1 MSEEEEE
8 EIPLG
13 VRYIRAVIKL
23 LEKQVEGLRE
33 EEDYYREKL
42 ANAMKAM
49 EIAKKRENGGKL
61 TEEEAKIAMSVTCYG
76 HIAYCCGLEK
86 KCPFRNMALSA
97 LGITEEQFKE
107 MKERKVEEG
116 MRELGVLA

>member
-1 MSEEEEE
+1 
-8 EIPLG
+8 LG
-13 VRYIRAVIKL
+13 TGYIKAGIKL
-23 LEKQVEGLRE
+23 LEKQIEGLRE

-42 ANAMKAM
+42 ENARKAL
-49 EIAKKRENGGKL
+49 EIAEKRKNGGKL

-76 HIAYCCGLEK
+76 HIAYCCGLDKE
-86 KCPFRNMALSA
+86 CPFRNMALSA
-97 LGITEEQFKE
+97 LGITREQFRE